1 VRDHPPPP
9 PWQAADI
16 GVVGVTGRACLEDGT
31 LIVDGAGAGI
41 GGSDDACYFVSQW
54 MVAAGEIVVRVAS
67 LENTSPCAQAGVM
80 MRDGSQAVVLDVNVD
95 GSVEFMA
102 RPAPGEPMRFIAGG
116 RAPLPAW
123 LRLTR
128 SCDTFTGAVSSD
140 GRTWNIIGATK
151 APLGA
156 VIEFGLVVSSHDTR
170 RLTTSTFDRIVAAS
184 QAAQDADIGLVGT
197 RGSSAFDNGIYT
209 IRGSGADIWGTADA
223 FHFLYQSLDGDD
235 GRIAARL
242 ISQDARNPFAKAGL
256 MIRESTDADAAHVLL
271 DVKPDGGI
279 EFTTRRESG
288 GSTIFIAEAMTSF
301 PSWLKLQR
309 EGEVVSGYMS
319 PDGSRWTTVGT
330 TPFAATVAPLVGL
343 AVTSHNISSVNTAR
357 FESLGR

>member
-16 GVVGVTGRACLEDGT
+16 GEVGVTGRAFFEDGT
-31 LIVDGAGAGI
+31 LIVNGAGAGV
-41 GGSDDACYFVSQW
+41 GGTDDGCYFVSQW

-67 LENTSPCAQAGVM
+67 LENTSARAQAGVM
-80 MRDGSQAVVLDVNVD
+80 MRDGPQAVVLDVNAD
-95 GSVEFMA
+95 GGVEFMA
-102 RPAPGEPMRFIAGG
+102 RPAPGESMRFIAGG

-128 SCDTFTGAVSSD
+128 SRDTFTGAVSSD
-140 GRTWNIIGATK
+140 GRTWKIVGATK

-170 RLTTSTFDRIVAAS
+170 QLTTSTFDRIVAAS
-184 QAAQDADIGLVGT
+184 QAAQDADIGVVG
-197 RGSSAFDNGIYT
+197 RLGSSVFDNGIYT

-271 DVKPDGGI
+271 GVKPDGGV
-279 EFTTRRESG
+279 EFMARGESG
-288 GSTIFIAEAMTSF
+288 SDTIFIADAMMSF
-301 PSWLKLQR
+301 PLWLRLQR
-309 EGEVVSGYMS
+309 DGPLVSGCVS
-319 PDGSRWTTVGT
+319 TDGSRWTTVGT
-330 TPFAATVAPLVGL
+330 TPFAPAVAPLVGM
-343 AVTSHNISSVNTAR
+343 AVTSHDISSLNTAR
-357 FESLGR
+357 FESLRR